1 MKYRSANSYFREKFG
16 KKMYKASISLDV
28 TCPNRDGTK
37 GVGGCIFCSCGGS
50 GEFPSSS
57 KKSITD
63 QIDDAVLLLSK
74 KIKTDAGYIAYF
86 QSFTSTY
93 CSADYLR
100 SALAEATDHPL
111 IEAVSIGTRP
121 DCLGNDILQVLDE
134 CNRKIPLFVELGL
147 QTSNDATGELI
158 NRCYKTSDFVCG
170 VEELKRR
177 NINVIAHV
185 IFGLPGETK
194 EDMMN
199 TVRFVNYCGVDGV
212 KFTCLY
218 VLRGTKLL
226 EMYNNKGF
234 EVLGMEEY
242 FDIVGDAIGLLDPDV
257 VVHRLTGDGPKSL
270 LVAPL
275 WTSNKREVVNY
286 INRRFSDG

>member
-1 MKYRSANSYFREKFG
+1 MKYRSANSYFRETFG
-16 KKMYKASISLDV
+16 KKMYKASLSLDV

-37 GVGGCIFCSCGGS
+37 GVGGCIFCSGGGS
-50 GEFPSSS
+50 GEFASSS
-57 KKSITD
+57 HKSITE
-63 QIDDAVLLLSK
+63 QIDDAILLLSK
-74 KIKTDAGYIAYF
+74 KIKGDAGYIAYF

-100 SALAEATDHPL
+100 SALEEAASHPL
-111 IEAVSIGTRP
+111 VEAVSLGTRP
-121 DCLGNDILQVLDE
+121 DCLGDDILDVLDA
-134 CNRKIPLFVELGL
+134 CSRRIPLFVELGL
-147 QTSNDATGELI
+147 QTSNDVTGDMI
-158 NRCYKTSDFVCG
+158 NRCYKTDDFIKG
-170 VEELKRR
+170 VEQLKKRG
-177 NINVIAHV
+177 INVIAHV

-199 TVRFVNYCGVDGV
+199 TVRLVNECGVGGV

-218 VLRGTKLL
+218 VLKGTRLF
-226 EMYNNKGF
+226 EMYNNKEF

-242 FDIVGDAIGLLDPDV
+242 FDIVEDAIRILDPDV

-275 WTSNKREVVNY
+275 WTSNKREVINY

>member
-1 MKYRSANSYFREKFG
+1 MKYRSANSYFRETFG
-16 KKMYKASISLDV
+16 KKMYKASLSLDV

-37 GVGGCIFCSCGGS
+37 GVGGCIFCSGGGS
-50 GEFPSSS
+50 GEFASSS
-57 KKSITD
+57 HKSITE
-63 QIDDAVLLLSK
+63 QIDDAILLLSK
-74 KIKTDAGYIAYF
+74 KIKGDAGYIAYF

-100 SALAEATDHPL
+100 SALEEAASHPMV
-111 IEAVSIGTRP
+111 EAVSLGTRP
-121 DCLGNDILQVLDE
+121 DCLGDDILDVLDE
-134 CNRKIPLFVELGL
+134 CSRRIPLFIELGL
-147 QTSNDATGELI
+147 QTSNDATGDMI
-158 NRCYKTSDFVCG
+158 NRCYKTDDFIKG
-170 VEELKRR
+170 VEQLKKRG
-177 NINVIAHV
+177 INVIAHV

-199 TVRFVNYCGVDGV
+199 TVKLVNECGVGGV

-218 VLRGTKLL
+218 VLKGTRLF
-226 EMYNNKGF
+226 EMYNNKEF

-242 FDIVGDAIGLLDPDV
+242 FDIVEDAIRILDPEV

-275 WTSNKREVVNY
+275 WTSNKREVINY

>member
-1 MKYRSANSYFREKFG
+1 MKYRSANSYFRETFG
-16 KKMYKASISLDV
+16 KKMYKASLSLDV

-37 GVGGCIFCSCGGS
+37 GVGGCIFCSGGGS
-50 GEFPSSS
+50 GEFASSS
-57 KKSITD
+57 HKSITE
-63 QIDDAVLLLSK
+63 QIDDAILLLSK
-74 KIKTDAGYIAYF
+74 KIKGDAGYIAYF

-100 SALAEATDHPL
+100 SALEEAASHPMV
-111 IEAVSIGTRP
+111 EAVSLGTRP
-121 DCLGNDILQVLDE
+121 DCLGDDILDVLDE
-134 CNRKIPLFVELGL
+134 CSRRIPLFIELGL
-147 QTSNDATGELI
+147 QTSNDATGDMI
-158 NRCYKTSDFVCG
+158 NRCYKTDDFIKG
-170 VEELKRR
+170 VEQLKKRG
-177 NINVIAHV
+177 INVIAHV

-194 EDMMN
+194 EDMVN
-199 TVRFVNYCGVDGV
+199 TVKLVNECGVGGV

-218 VLRGTKLL
+218 ILKGTRLF
-226 EMYNNKGF
+226 EMYNNKEF

-242 FDIVGDAIGLLDPDV
+242 FDIVEDAIRILDPDV

-275 WTSNKREVVNY
+275 WTSNKREVINY

>member
-1 MKYRSANSYFREKFG
+1 MKYRSANSYFRETFG
-16 KKMYKASISLDV
+16 KKMYKASLSLDV

-37 GVGGCIFCSCGGS
+37 GVGGCIFCSGGGS
-50 GEFPSSS
+50 GEFASSS
-57 KKSITD
+57 HKSITE
-63 QIDDAVLLLSK
+63 QIDDAILLLSK
-74 KIKTDAGYIAYF
+74 KIKGDAGYIAYF

-100 SALAEATDHPL
+100 SALEEAASHPMV
-111 IEAVSIGTRP
+111 EAVSLGTRP
-121 DCLGNDILQVLDE
+121 DCLGDDILDVLDE
-134 CNRKIPLFVELGL
+134 CSRRIPLFIELGL
-147 QTSNDATGELI
+147 QTSNDATGDMI
-158 NRCYKTSDFVCG
+158 NRCYKTDDFIKG
-170 VEELKRR
+170 VEQLKKRG
-177 NINVIAHV
+177 INVIAHV

-199 TVRFVNYCGVDGV
+199 TVKLVNECGVGGV

-218 VLRGTKLL
+218 VLKGTRLF
-226 EMYNNKGF
+226 EMYNNKEF

-242 FDIVGDAIGLLDPDV
+242 FDIVEDAIRILDPDV

-275 WTSNKREVVNY
+275 WTSNKREVINY